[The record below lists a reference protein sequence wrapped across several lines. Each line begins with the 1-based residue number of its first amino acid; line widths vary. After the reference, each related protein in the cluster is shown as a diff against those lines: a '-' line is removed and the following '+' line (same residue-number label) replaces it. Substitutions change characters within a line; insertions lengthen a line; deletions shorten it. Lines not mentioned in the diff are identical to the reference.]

1 MRTALSTSLSCVS
14 IWAVALV
21 GLLPTSSTA
30 LSQEKVK
37 PSESTETASAA
48 PAKPEDVSDETI
60 ESCKSQLRQ
69 LLEGEMEAEISH
81 LAKTAALSDETI
93 EALRS
98 ASSSLVEKTLADA
111 TQHIRDYVVAI
122 SAWIRTNRVG
132 IQVLGAENFSSFF
145 SRRASGT
152 AVMFQRNA
160 GGPPQPQIPALWRE
174 KAWQSKVD
182 ALLST
187 EQRKAIAD
195 FLADESAKLEK
206 SMKGSDVAIRKRLGI
221 EAAILRSRIERAVE
235 LDADRLS
242 RFHAL
247 LEQAQD
253 KGTTVTL
260 ERLRNFIEDLPRNS
274 RDQWQG
280 NLGGISSFDYDIEAD
295 SLWKEGID
303 SLLSPAE
310 QENVSASMK
319 DRLERL
325 TQALVELSLRE
336 LDNRCR
342 LSAEQKAAIRPLVEK
357 AVAQEN
363 KDAPNP
369 ESKMGPAVL
378 FSGMRNRTRNACD
391 HLPEADLQKI
401 LDARQFSA
409 WNTHREKNEMRRAS
423 SNRGRNTRNSSTP
436 ENPAPPIDPEAL
448 IQEHLVKS
456 TESQRAQLR
465 TAMLAKVDE
474 IARDTAVDATHAER
488 LRTAALGA
496 VEFHLKNWKP
506 NFENNL
512 RANLQ
517 NVRPEGLAERLGN
530 FGFFMM
536 GGTPLAPQT
545 QPIWKNAY
553 NSELSEPQRQRLTQL
568 AQQRQEELAKMVAT
582 LTTWIFERHTAL
594 RPTQIPPVRELV
606 AKAILEYLPD
616 LEQTYG
622 AEDSES
628 PWYNHLHSV
637 VLPLFAVGESD
648 LKQILTPAQWERWSK
663 SELHNSFG
671 SNWTNIKSLHE
682 SRKVRQKQ

>member
-14 IWAVALV
+14 IWAVTLV

-37 PSESTETASAA
+37 PSESAETASAA
-48 PAKPEDVSDETI
+48 PAKPKDASDEI
-60 ESCKSQLRQ
+60 ESCKSRLRK
-69 LLEGEMEAEISH
+69 LWEGEMEAEISH

-93 EALRS
+93 EALHS
-98 ASSSLVEKTLADA
+98 ASSSLVEKALADF
-111 TQHIRDYVVAI
+111 TEHIRDYVI
-122 SAWIRTNRVG
+122 KIFAWFRTNQPDALMS
-132 IQVLGAENFSSFF
+132 IENFSSLF
-145 SRRASGT
+145 SGRASAT
-152 AVMFQRNA
+152 QMMFQ
-160 GGPPQPQIPALWRE
+160 GGPSFPPLPQIPALWRE

-187 EQRKAIAD
+187 AQRKAIAD
-195 FLADESAKLEK
+195 CLADESAKLEK

-260 ERLRNFIEDLPRNS
+260 ERLRNFMEDLPRNS
-274 RDQWQG
+274 RDESKD
-280 NLGGISSFDYDIEAD
+280 NLGRISLFDYDIETD

-336 LDNRCR
+336 LDNQCR
-342 LSAEQKAAIRPLVEK
+342 LSAEQKAAIRPLMKE

-369 ESKMGPAVL
+369 ESKIGPAVL
-378 FSGMRNRTRNACD
+378 FSGMRNRTRNACN

-401 LDARQFSA
+401 LDARQFSTWNA
-409 WNTHREKNEMRRAS
+409 HRGKNEAGRASPNRGWNTRK
-423 SNRGRNTRNSSTP
+423 SSTP

-474 IARDTAVDATHAER
+474 IAGDTELDATHAER

-517 NVRPEGLAERLGN
+517 NVRPDGLAERLGN
-530 FGFFMM
+530 FGSFMR

-545 QPIWKNAY
+545 QPIWKNAF
-553 NSELSEPQRQRLTQL
+553 NSELSELQRQRLTQL

-594 RPTQIPPVRELV
+594 RSTQIPPVRELV
-606 AKAILEYLPD
+606 AKSVLEYLPD

-628 PWYNHLHSV
+628 PWYNHLHSLI
-637 VLPLFAVGESD
+637 LPLFGVAETD
-648 LKQILTPAQWERWSK
+648 LKQILTPTQWERWSK
-663 SELHNSFG
+663 SELHHSFG